1 MKRRDFGKT
10 ISLTSLGLPLLGS
23 HPISSHPLR
32 IKPATIDQGDKIA
45 LISPASALKE
55 GQLENCIGKIEA
67 LGLRPVLGKH
77 VGKKT
82 GYLAG
87 SDTERLEDL
96 HWAFQKKSVKGI
108 WCLRGGYG
116 AGRLLPKINYDLIRD
131 HPKALIGYSD
141 ITTLHNAIYT
151 QTGLVSFHGP
161 VATSDF
167 TPYTLEALNRC
178 FLKPESKTTFIS
190 ADDHSC
196 VTLSEGVG
204 IGPLVG
210 GNLSLLAALCGTP
223 YLPSFKKKLVFI
235 EDIGESPYRLD
246 RMLTQLLQ
254 ANQLAESAGIILG
267 QFSDWKSKNFQ
278 ATDIDLEEMLLQTLG
293 HLNIPILNGF
303 SIGHVDNQ
311 ITLPIGIYGRLNTA
325 TKSLEI
331 LENPFQ

>member
-10 ISLTSLGLPLLGS
+10 ISLTSLGLPLLGA
-23 HPISSHPLR
+23 HPIARYPQR
-32 IKPATIDQGDKIA
+32 IKPAPIDQGDKIA
-45 LISPASALKE
+45 LITPASALKE
-55 GQLENCIGKIEA
+55 GQLEDCISKIET

-77 VGKKT
+77 VGKKV

-87 SDTERLEDL
+87 TDAERLEDL
-96 HWAFQKKSVKGI
+96 HWAFEKKSIKGI

-116 AGRLLPKINYDLIRD
+116 AGRLLPKLKFDLIRNY
-131 HPKALIGYSD
+131 PKALIGYSD
-141 ITTLHNAIYT
+141 ITALHNAIFA

-178 FLKPESKTTFIS
+178 FLNPGSNITYSS
-190 ADDHSC
+190 ADNHTC
-196 VTLSEGVG
+196 IALSEGVG
-204 IGPLVG
+204 VGPLVG

-223 YLPSFKKKLVFI
+223 YLPSFENKLVFI
-235 EDIGESPYRLD
+235 EDVGESPYRLD

-267 QFSDWKSKNFQ
+267 QFSDWKSKNFKDS
-278 ATDIDLEEMLLQTLG
+278 DIDLLEMLTQTLG
-293 HLNIPILNGF
+293 HLKVPILSGF
-303 SIGHVDNQ
+303 SIGHVENQ
-311 ITLPIGIYGRLNTA
+311 VTLPLGINARIDTT